1 MLVENGRVVI
11 VSPHLDDAVL
21 SLGGWIATASKQG
34 AAVKVVTVMA
44 GDPKKDLPASKWDL
58 RCGFEG
64 QIQATEARRKED
76 AAACGVVGAAHEW
89 LPFMNGVYQ
98 LPETDDVWAALE
110 PHLAWADFALLPGCP
125 LRHPDHHLVTSL
137 VLERAT
143 SQPQL
148 GFYLEEPYAV
158 RQGIAGFSLPEGDE
172 FATVGTLAPSALPY
186 SREIRTVKAKA
197 CRSYAS
203 QLRPLSRR
211 YPFVIRRLLS
221 YESAR
226 GGETVAW
233 LSRSENEIT
242 ARARRRSTAA
252 RDSRVPLVGGPTRE
266 ES

>member
-125 LRHPDHHLVTSL
+125 LRHPDHHMVT
-137 VLERAT
+137 
-143 SQPQL
+143 
-148 GFYLEEPYAV
+148 
-158 RQGIAGFSLPEGDE
+158 RQGLSWPICASNPTRWSRPMNRRWRTALSSY
-172 FATVGTLAPSALPY
+172 ATVWRHIGKVRCRPRLIWPCRPILMGLSWWKRASIPSTGV
-186 SREIRTVKAKA
+186 SV
-197 CRSYAS
+197 
-203 QLRPLSRR
+203 
-211 YPFVIRRLLS
+211 
-221 YESAR
+221 
-226 GGETVAW
+226 
-233 LSRSENEIT
+233 
-242 ARARRRSTAA
+242 
-252 RDSRVPLVGGPTRE
+252 
-266 ES
+266 